1 VGTSGLEV
9 PVIGMGTWK
18 TFDVRRP
25 QDVAQ
30 RTRVTTVIP
39 ATSNPEHAR
48 RNAAAGMPPCFGPD
62 ARACVTRL
70 VAEV

>member
-1 VGTSGLEV
+1 
-9 PVIGMGTWK
+9 MGTWK

-25 QDVAQ
+25 EEMAQ

-48 RNAAAGMPPCFGPD
+48 QNAAAGVPPRFGPD
-62 ARACVTRL
+62 ERAYVARL